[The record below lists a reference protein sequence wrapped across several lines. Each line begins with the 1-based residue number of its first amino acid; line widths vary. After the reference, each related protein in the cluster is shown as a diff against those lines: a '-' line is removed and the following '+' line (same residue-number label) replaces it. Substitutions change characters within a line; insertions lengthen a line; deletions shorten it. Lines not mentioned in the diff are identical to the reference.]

1 MKTIIYFA
9 LCLLLSLLTGCKDE
23 NESYST
29 AQKSYLIIAQ
39 ETLKTMNV
47 AVDDFDIFFDEDN
60 VEFNRFLE
68 ANDIPELK
76 NKEFQ
81 TLIFFP
87 KTKSRREFQLGG
99 EIWIFI
105 DKETKKVLHVHI
117 GK

>member
-1 MKTIIYFA
+1 MKTTIYLVA
-9 LCLLLSLLTGCKDE
+9 CLLLSLLAGCKDE
-23 NESYST
+23 NESYSPV
-29 AQKSYLIIAQ
+29 QKSYLIIAQ

-47 AVDDFDIFFDEDN
+47 VVDDFNIFFDEDN
-60 VEFNRFLE
+60 VEFNRYLE

-105 DKETKKVLHVHI
+105 DKVTKNVLHVHT